1 MTNIIIFGAS
11 RGLGAAF
18 SLGVPQRG
26 DTVWLVSRSRPAD
39 HTDGVERVWIQA
51 DLTAPVEA
59 APTIADAL
67 SDSPLDVLI
76 YNAGI
81 WETDAFDRSYNVETV
96 DERETLDIIA
106 VNLTS
111 AILCIQKLLP
121 NLRQSQNG
129 KVILI
134 GSTSGLENT
143 RSPEVAYS
151 ASKFG
156 LRGFAHALREN
167 LRLDRISVTCINPG
181 DIADAAAA
189 YNATRIPV
197 QDLIAVVKCIMSL
210 SNATCIKEIDIP
222 AMTDTNV

>member
-18 SLGVPQRG
+18 SAGVPQHG
-26 DTVWLVSRSRPAD
+26 DNVWTVSRTRPAD
-39 HTDGVERVWIQA
+39 HADGVHRVWIQA
-51 DLTAPVEA
+51 DLTAPTHA
-59 APTIADAL
+59 AQTIAAAL
-67 SDSPLDVLI
+67 SDAPLDVLI

-81 WETDAFDRSYNVETV
+81 WESTAFNRDYDVEAV
-96 DERETLDIIA
+96 DETETTDIIA

-111 AILCIQKLLP
+111 AILCIQRLLP

-143 RSPEVAYS
+143 RSPEAAYT

-156 LRGFAHALREN
+156 LRGYAHALREN
-167 LRLDRISVTCINPG
+167 LRQHRISVTCINPG
-181 DIADAAAA
+181 DIGEASTPHSR
-189 YNATRIPV
+189 TRIPV
-197 QDLIAVVKCIMSL
+197 QDLVAVVRCIMSL

-222 AMTDTNV
+222 AMTDANV